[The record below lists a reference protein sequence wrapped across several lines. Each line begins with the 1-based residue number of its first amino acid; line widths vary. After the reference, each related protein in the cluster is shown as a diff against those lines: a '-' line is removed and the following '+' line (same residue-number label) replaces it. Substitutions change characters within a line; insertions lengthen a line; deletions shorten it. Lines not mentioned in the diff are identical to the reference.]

1 MGFFDFLKRQPTVKE
16 QHEADPSLC
25 IPHLQWIEDPFNDP
39 NKPHLWCPI
48 CEHLRGHTF
57 FDKDTGQRKLHW
69 QTYFPGGCEGKPNS
83 AYPEYDIPLRK
94 ILLEKFPD
102 ADEPNAEHAAIE
114 QAAFEARVRQIDAE
128 CEVKRQ
134 ENLAKPHCPTC
145 NSTDVQK
152 ISTAK
157 RVVSTELLGL
167 ASSTIGKTMECKK
180 CGYKW

>member
-1 MGFFDFLKRQPTVKE
+1 MGFFDFLKLRTLE
-16 QHEADPSLC
+16 QEHDETPKLC
-25 IPHLQWIEDPFNDP
+25 FPHLQWETDDENDGQ
-39 NKPHLWCPI
+39 WV
-48 CEHLRGHTF
+48 LRCSACHHRRGYTF
-57 FDKDTGQRKLHW
+57 FDQETGQRRLHW

-114 QAAFEARVRQIDAE
+114 QAAFEARIAQYEAEDEVR
-128 CEVKRQ
+128 RQ
-134 ENLAKPHCPTC
+134 ENLSKPHCPTC

-152 ISTAK
+152 ISNAK
-157 RVVSTELLGL
+157 RIASTAVMGI
-167 ASSTIGKTMECKK
+167 ASSTIGKSYECKK